1 MDFFIREAWAQ
12 DAAVGGGDTT
22 AMLVQFGP
30 LILIF
35 AIFYFLI
42 IRPQQKR
49 QKELRAMLSALG
61 KGDKVVTNER
71 SCKLGR
77 DIGAVVVSILIGA
90 HAPAKQLW
98 AEVGPCD
105 WAVV

>member
-1 MDFFIREAWAQ
+1 MDFFVREAWAQ
-12 DAAVGGGDTT
+12 DAAMGGGDTT

-49 QKELRAMLSALG
+49 QKGAKSCYRYTTFWFLARK
-61 KGDKVVTNER
+61 KG
-71 SCKLGR
+71 
-77 DIGAVVVSILIGA
+77 VSVGQIWAPKRGPAA
-90 HAPAKQLW
+90 H
-98 AEVGPCD
+98 C
-105 WAVV
+105 

>member
-49 QKELRAMLSALG
+49 QKGAKSLLPIHDFLGSWRAR
-61 KGDKVVTNER
+61 KVY
-71 SCKLGR
+71 
-77 DIGAVVVSILIGA
+77 
-90 HAPAKQLW
+90 P
-98 AEVGPCD
+98 
-105 WAVV
+105 

>member
-12 DAAVGGGDTT
+12 DAAMGGGDTT

-42 IRPQQKR
+42 ITPYFI
-49 QKELRAMLSALG
+49 
-61 KGDKVVTNER
+61 DKPYT
-71 SCKLGR
+71 
-77 DIGAVVVSILIGA
+77 ILNSYINNLCVFY
-90 HAPAKQLW
+90 HAYVFISVLIL
-98 AEVGPCD
+98 
-105 WAVV
+105 

>member
-12 DAAVGGGDTT
+12 DAAMGGGDTT

-42 IRPQQKR
+42 IRPQQ
-49 QKELRAMLSALG
+49 
-61 KGDKVVTNER
+61 
-71 SCKLGR
+71 
-77 DIGAVVVSILIGA
+77 
-90 HAPAKQLW
+90 
-98 AEVGPCD
+98 
-105 WAVV
+105 